1 MYARPRLHYRLLTL
15 CPGGLLT
22 LCPAP
27 THLWRTVVKL
37 RRGVKSL
44 QSKSVA
50 RRKMYPALDHALKE
64 AQEERFVQGRKQWRT
79 WFVQPEP
86 GKPVIVL

>member
-1 MYARPRLHYRLLTL
+1 
-15 CPGGLLT
+15 
-22 LCPAP
+22 
-27 THLWRTVVKL
+27 VVKL